1 MRSSGSTGSAS
12 SREPRST
19 GVCSSVRSRP
29 LLDSSGMAGFLL
41 GAAGM
46 FAVTYS
52 TQAILPQLGRT
63 FHVSPSQAGL
73 TISIVI
79 LALAIGAW
87 IWGPLSDR
95 WGRKRSIVL
104 ASLLLVAPTI
114 GAAAAPT
121 FGALLAFRALQ
132 GLCMPGLLTAGVP
145 YITEVFAPR
154 IGGRAMGRYVTALV
168 AGGLIGRIAPALVA
182 TRLDWRWGIGMLAL
196 LPLAAALVM
205 RRTLVDLPPR
215 PIEGGRWSGVG
226 RQLRN
231 RQLLQATAAGSAFYF
246 TFVGTFSYVVF
257 RLERP
262 PFSFGPAAGSAVFAL
277 WLLGFSGPA
286 LGTLADRIGWR
297 QLAFAA
303 FAATAAGLAISLPA
317 YLPTLVLGL
326 ALVTLANWSGLT
338 AAQLGVAEASPVDR
352 GTASALYFSIYYL
365 TGAVGGYLPGLAWE
379 RYHWIG
385 VAAAGWIAVAVAAT
399 VLTLGGR
406 RTIA

>member
-1 MRSSGSTGSAS
+1 
-12 SREPRST
+12 
-19 GVCSSVRSRP
+19 
-29 LLDSSGMAGFLL
+29 MAGFLL

-52 TQAILPQLGRT
+52 TQAILPQLGST

-104 ASLLLVAPTI
+104 ASSLLVAPTI
-114 GAAAAPT
+114 AAALAPT
-121 FGALLAFRALQ
+121 FGLLLAFRALQ

-154 IGGRAMGRYVTALV
+154 IGGRAMGSYVTALV
-168 AGGLIGRIAPALVA
+168 AGGLIGRITPALVA
-182 TRLDWRWGIGMLAL
+182 EALDWRWGIGLLAL

-205 RRTLVDLPPR
+205 RRTLVDLPR
-215 PIEGGRWSGVG
+215 LESEGGRRSGVR
-226 RQLRN
+226 RQVRN
-231 RQLLQATAAGSAFYF
+231 RPLLQATAAGSAFYF

-257 RLERP
+257 RLEQP

-277 WLLGFSGPA
+277 WLLGLSGPA
-286 LGTLADRIGWR
+286 FGTLADRIGWR
-297 QLAFAA
+297 RLAFAA
-303 FAATAAGLAISLPA
+303 FAATAAGLAVSLPA
-317 YLPTLVLGL
+317 HLPTLVLGL
-326 ALVTLANWSGLT
+326 ALVTLANWAGVT
-338 AAQLGVAEASPVDR
+338 AAQLGVAEASAVDR
-352 GTASALYFSIYYL
+352 GTASALYFSVYYL

-385 VAAAGWIAVAVAAT
+385 VTTAGWIAVAIAAT
-399 VLTLGGR
+399 VLALGGR